1 MVPSPTTTDLYTT
14 SMVPSTT
21 TMVPSTATIES
32 STTTM
37 VSSTTTTELST
48 TTMEATTTACPCS
61 IPPARLPFKNDKYTD
76 EWWSNIKNETQSSY
90 NSSFFVEASG
100 MRTNILENGCSIG
113 IDCLIYA
120 NLGRTRI
127 QTTIVVVTPDDQIR
141 NTSFSKDSEVLLYLN
156 CSRDGQYTHEGV
168 LFDWQIMGCVGV
180 FERTN
185 SP

>member
-1 MVPSPTTTDLYTT
+1 MITWHWIFF
-14 SMVPSTT
+14 
-21 TMVPSTATIES
+21 TAIILAANGSEKPENDHCGKEEKS
-32 STTTM
+32 STPPT
-37 VSSTTTTELST
+37 T

-61 IPPARLPFKNDKYTD
+61 IPNLPFKNDKYTN

-120 NLGRTRI
+120 NVGRTRI
-127 QTTIVVVTPDDQIR
+127 QTTIVVVTADGQIR
-141 NTSFSKDSEVLLYLN
+141 NTTFSKDSEVLLYLDCN
-156 CSRDGQYTHEGV
+156 RDGRYTHKGV
-168 LFDWQIMGCVGV
+168 PFDWQIMGCVGV
-180 FERTN
+180 FQVIN